1 MVENCNVPRVGPEP
15 FIFLSGRSILR
26 QPAVKGHN
34 IAELQPVTDFLA
46 TELKKA
52 ILLAKD

>member
-34 IAELQPVTDFLA
+34 IAELQPVTDFFSYR
-46 TELKKA
+46 TKKA